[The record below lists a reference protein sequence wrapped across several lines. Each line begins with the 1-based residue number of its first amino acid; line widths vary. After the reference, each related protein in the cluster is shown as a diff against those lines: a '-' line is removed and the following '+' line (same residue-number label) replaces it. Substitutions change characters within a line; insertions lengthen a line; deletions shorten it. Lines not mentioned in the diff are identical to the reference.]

1 MQKHSKKTKKIFWK
15 IFLPIVQIIIVFAV
29 VSFAYNYF
37 STDRFVKDNAKDEI
51 TEAIVDINNQLQQFS
66 YSNDETFTLNASKE
80 LLNQGSSTKV
90 YVYDENFNEVTIFNN
105 TFYQSEGLTHFIS
118 SLLQNYELD
127 EDVFTN
133 IRHQNVH
140 YLANTYITPSD
151 IDIKEK
157 YFVVLQDLTDKT
169 LLIRESLRN
178 IAVIQFIILLIAIF
192 TIFRIA
198 RDLAKPII
206 NLSKESDAYIVGKG
220 VTINST
226 ASDTF
231 EIETLRHALYNMQEK
246 IDEEDKRKNTIYENV
261 AHDLRTPLVSILGY
275 ADGLKS
281 GIIKNKNK
289 ACDVIIKTGNQ
300 LKEMIENILVL
311 SRFDNDTYKGNFE
324 DISVIDLINEQ
335 IEVVKVIN
343 DEIKISLNADFK
355 NDFIINSDKKLLTRI
370 IQNILSN
377 AIKYAKSEIIINVDA
392 KQNKLKNQSNNK
404 IEISITDD
412 GDGIKKKDLQDIFTR
427 YYKGEDGHFG
437 IGLAVVKSSVEYLNG
452 DISVKSVK
460 GKGTTFKIKI

>member
-1 MQKHSKKTKKIFWK
+1 
-15 IFLPIVQIIIVFAV
+15 
-29 VSFAYNYF
+29 
-37 STDRFVKDNAKDEI
+37 
-51 TEAIVDINNQLQQFS
+51 
-66 YSNDETFTLNASKE
+66 
-80 LLNQGSSTKV
+80 
-90 YVYDENFNEVTIFNN
+90 
-105 TFYQSEGLTHFIS
+105 
-118 SLLQNYELD
+118 
-127 EDVFTN
+127 
-133 IRHQNVH
+133 
-140 YLANTYITPSD
+140 
-151 IDIKEK
+151 
-157 YFVVLQDLTDKT
+157 
-169 LLIRESLRN
+169 
-178 IAVIQFIILLIAIF
+178 
-192 TIFRIA
+192 
-198 RDLAKPII
+198 
-206 NLSKESDAYIVGKG
+206 
-220 VTINST
+220 
-226 ASDTF
+226 
-231 EIETLRHALYNMQEK
+231 
-246 IDEEDKRKNTIYENV
+246 IYENV